1 MGARSLSLFGSVARG
16 QASDASDVDL
26 LVDLD
31 GPATFDGFMDLKL
44 RLEELLGG
52 RVDLVT
58 RKAIRPRLRERIEG
72 EAIRVT

>member
-16 QASDASDVDL
+16 KASEASDVDL